1 MPSVMDK
8 IKKVKW
14 EKREKCG
21 CVKATLP
28 KSGKVMIRCA
38 KHRGKPTKTDRKL
51 CYFDDAGQVKLEA

>member
-8 IKKVKW
+8 PRKVKW

-28 KSGKVMIRCA
+28 KTGKVTIRCT
-38 KHRGKPTKTDRKL
+38 KHRVKPTKTDRTL
-51 CYFDDAGQVKLEA
+51 CYFDDAGQVQREA